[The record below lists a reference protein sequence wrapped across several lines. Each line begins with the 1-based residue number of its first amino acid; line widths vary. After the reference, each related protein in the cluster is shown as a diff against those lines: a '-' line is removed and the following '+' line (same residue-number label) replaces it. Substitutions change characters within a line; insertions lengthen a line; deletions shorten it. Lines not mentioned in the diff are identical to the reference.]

1 MHPNICK
8 QIDNFTQ
15 AAFVELGTGKVFRKN
30 IFQTLILLLN
40 RPHRIVDD
48 RSNFRR
54 VCMDGNSFPTGFRR
68 DIENRIITTLLIF
81 ITQILILVFLKALSF
96 GNKLLIFSFEF
107 VRDVFQE
114 NKSQYNGFIFRCI
127 NISAHLIRRL
137 PYFLFKADVGCI
149 HRCHCIEYFR

>member
-15 AAFVELGTGKVFRKN
+15 TAFVELGTREVFRKN
-30 IFQTLILLLN
+30 IFQPLIFLLN
-40 RPHRIVDD
+40 RPHRIIDD
-48 RSNFRR
+48 RSNFGR
-54 VCMDGNSFPTGFRR
+54 VCMNGNSFPTGFCRN
-68 DIENRIITTLLIF
+68 IKHILSRIF
-81 ITQILILVFLKALSF
+81 ILVFLKALPF

-114 NKSQYNGFIFRCI
+114 NKSQYNGFVFRCI